1 MPAVPG
7 NRTIPAAGTPAAAR
21 TWGICMGAARRLVF
35 PILWLV
41 VFGVIAAA
49 LFKLAFLDGLTA
61 EGETPAPSAALQ
73 TATVEAAR
81 ASVTNLVQAQ
91 GSVVADPA
99 AKVRSTSD
107 GTVVYIDVEAGQTV
121 AKGDRLFQV
130 RKPVET
136 PPAALPQQ
144 DDDDAPPPAP
154 VQLYTYAD
162 VVATASGTLTDFPVL
177 LNQQV
182 TVGTDVASVAPGT
195 FSVQGTLSTEQQF
208 RILDRPQTATVTLN
222 GGPAPFEC
230 GSITTG
236 GTAEGAASQDPGSPE
251 GQPAGGTSGTF
262 SCSVPAGVSVF
273 AGLGASVDITAG
285 QAENVVT
292 VPVTAVRGAVQNGV
306 VWVVQDASGAPEER
320 AVSLGLNDGQQV
332 EITEGLAEGEQVLQ
346 FVPGSPAQDGEQF
359 AMTGAMG
366 G

>member
-1 MPAVPG
+1 
-7 NRTIPAAGTPAAAR
+7 
-21 TWGICMGAARRLVF
+21 MGAARRLVF

-49 LFKLAFLDGLTA
+49 LFKLAFLDGLSTEA
-61 EGETPAPSAALQ
+61 ETPVPSAALQ
-73 TATVEAAR
+73 TATVEATR

-107 GTVVYIDVEAGQTV
+107 GTVVYIDVEAGQAV

-154 VQLYTYAD
+154 VQLYAYAD
-162 VVATASGTLTDFPVL
+162 IVATASGTLTDFPVL

-208 RILDRPQTATVTLN
+208 RILDRPQTATVSLN

-236 GTAEGAASQDPGSPE
+236 GTADGAAGQEPGSPE
-251 GQPAGGTSGTF
+251 GQPAGGATGTF
-262 SCSVPAGVSVF
+262 SCAVPAGVSVF

-285 QAENVVT
+285 EAENVVT
-292 VPVTAVRGAVQNGV
+292 VPATAVRGAVQNGV
-306 VWVVQDASGAPEER
+306 VWVIQDASGAPEER

-346 FVPGSPAQDGEQF
+346 FVPGSPAQDDGQF

>member
-1 MPAVPG
+1 MS
-7 NRTIPAAGTPAAAR
+7 
-21 TWGICMGAARRLVF
+21 AARRLVF
-35 PILWLV
+35 PVLWLV

-49 LFKLAFLDGLTA
+49 LFKLAFLDGLSA
-61 EGETPAPSAALQ
+61 ETETYAPSAELQ
-73 TATVEAAR
+73 TATVEATR

-107 GTVVYIDVEAGQTV
+107 GTVVFIDVEAGQAV

-130 RKPVET
+130 RKPVDE
-136 PPAALPQQ
+136 PAAPVMQQ
-144 DDDDAPPPAP
+144 GDDDAPPPAP
-154 VQLYTYAD
+154 VQLYTYSD

-195 FSVQGTLSTEQQF
+195 FSVQGTLSAEQQF

-222 GGPAPFEC
+222 GGPAPFAC
-230 GSITTG
+230 ADITTG
-236 GTAEGAASQDPGSPE
+236 GAAEGDAGQDPASPE
-251 GQPAGGTSGTF
+251 MQPAGGTTGTF
-262 SCSVPAGVSVF
+262 SCAVPAGVSVF

-285 QAENVVT
+285 QADDVVT
-292 VPVTAVRGAVQNGV
+292 VPATAVRGAVQNGV
-306 VWVVQDASGAPEER
+306 VWVVQDAAGAPEER
-320 AVSLGLNDGQQV
+320 AVGLGLNDGQQV
-332 EITEGLAEGEQVLQ
+332 EITEGLAEGEQILQ
-346 FVPGSPAQDGEQF
+346 FVPGAPAQDGDQF

>member
-1 MPAVPG
+1 M
-7 NRTIPAAGTPAAAR
+7 
-21 TWGICMGAARRLVF
+21 VF

-49 LFKLAFLDGLTA
+49 LFKLAFLDGLAA
-61 EGETPAPSAALQ
+61 EAETLAPSAELQ
-73 TATVEAAR
+73 TATVEATR

-99 AKVRSTSD
+99 ATVRSTSD
-107 GTVVYIDVEAGQTV
+107 GTVVYIDVEAGQAVT
-121 AKGDRLFQV
+121 KGDRLFQV
-130 RKPVET
+130 RKPVEA
-136 PPAALPQQ
+136 PPAALAQQ
-144 DDDDAPPPAP
+144 DEDDAPPPAP
-154 VQLYTYAD
+154 VQLYTYSD
-162 VVATASGTLTDFPVL
+162 IVATASGTLTDFPVL

-182 TVGTDVASVAPGT
+182 SVGTDVAAVAPGT

-208 RILDRPQTATVTLN
+208 RILDRPQTAKVTLN

-230 GSITTG
+230 AGITTG
-236 GTAEGAASQDPGSPE
+236 GAAEKDAGQEPASAE
-251 GQPAGGTSGTF
+251 GQPAGGAAGTF
-262 SCSVPAGVSVF
+262 SCAVPAGVAVF
-273 AGLGASVDITAG
+273 SGLGASVDITAG
-285 QAENVVT
+285 HAEDVVT
-292 VPVTAVRGAVQNGV
+292 VPATAVRGAVQNGV

-346 FVPGSPAQDGEQF
+346 FVPGSPAQDDGQI
-359 AMTGAMG
+359 AMRGAMG